1 MGYEVFTSGNRSE
14 DPGHK
19 FSDKYVKAD
28 YTNVD
33 ELSEI
38 VKKFSIKHIIPSCHD
53 TAYIAAAEVAKIF
66 NIAGF
71 DLPEIAEMIHRKDRL
86 ALAIQASGLPYIE
99 SKIIYDYPSAIE
111 VFKDFNQR
119 VVVKPTDMT
128 GGRGVSFVFDLSKLS
143 LSIENAK
150 RQSIS
155 KSVLIQRFLNGSEHG
170 FTAIIKGGNVV
181 FSFFDD
187 EYRFVNRFRVA
198 GTIFPSSIDSKSHL
212 KIIDWVN
219 IFSSYYKL
227 VDGLVHLQ
235 FIQTTKGPY
244 ILEICR
250 RPPGDLYPY
259 FVESSIQYPYI
270 ENIIQGFVGVNIE
283 NFPSEAHGKT
293 VFRHV
298 VMGDRNGVYKGIQIS
313 EKLNSVAIQSYIFKE
328 PGDLVND
335 FLTET
340 IAVYIF
346 EVPRD
351 SRSKTL
357 ADIQSLIR
365 AVIEKA

>member
-1 MGYEVFTSGNRSE
+1 MGYEVFTSGNRPE

-19 FSDKYVKAD
+19 FSNQYVKAD
-28 YTNVD
+28 YTNVY

-53 TAYIAAAEVAKIF
+53 TAYIAAAEVAKKF
-66 NIAGF
+66 NIDGF

-99 SKIIYDYPSAIE
+99 SRIIHNYPSAIE
-111 VFKDFNQR
+111 AFKDFNQR

-128 GGRGVSFVFDLSKLS
+128 GGRGVSFVFELSELS
-143 LSIENAK
+143 FAIEKA
-150 RQSIS
+150 RGHSIS

-187 EYRFVNRFRVA
+187 EYRFMNRFRVA
-198 GTIFPSSIDSKSHL
+198 GTIFPSSIDSESHL
-212 KIIDWVN
+212 KIINWVN

-235 FIQTTKGPY
+235 FIQTAEGPY

-270 ENIIQGFVGVNIE
+270 ENVIQGFVGANIDDS
-283 NFPSEAHGKT
+283 PSEDHGKT

-298 VMGDRNGVYKGIQIS
+298 VMGDKNGVYKRIQIS
-313 EKLNSVAIQSYIFKE
+313 EKLNYLAIQSHIFKE
-328 PGDLVND
+328 QGDLVSD

-340 IAVYIF
+340 IAIFIF
-346 EVPRD
+346 EVPKD
-351 SRSKTL
+351 LRSKTL
-357 ADIQSLIR
+357 ADIQSLIK
-365 AVIEKA
+365 AVIE